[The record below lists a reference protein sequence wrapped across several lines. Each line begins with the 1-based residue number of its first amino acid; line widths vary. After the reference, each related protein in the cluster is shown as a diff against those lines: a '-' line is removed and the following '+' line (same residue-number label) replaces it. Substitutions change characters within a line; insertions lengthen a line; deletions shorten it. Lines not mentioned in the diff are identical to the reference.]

1 MSYYLDMVAMPACNK
16 DEMMTYVE
24 NILNDDESY
33 VDIADTPKEST
44 R

>member
-1 MSYYLDMVAMPACNK
+1 MVAMSACNK
-16 DEMMTYVE
+16 DEMMADVE
-24 NILNDDESY
+24 SILNDDASF